1 MISGGY
7 KSAPFKAPARTVVMA
22 SGRVP
27 LRTGGWFNPSGGAG
41 RSSLPNSGELKF
53 KDNTT
58 TLNPTVG
65 AATWIPF
72 TQAAGA
78 GASQLLNGLVPDSTA
93 TGRIGR
99 RVLIKSL
106 YVRVTCRMAATSVGG
121 APIRMII
128 VYDKQSNAAAPAVT
142 DVFTTDNFNSMNNI
156 SNRDRFVTL
165 VDQIIPT
172 ISTSSEPVQHLEVYK
187 KLNLPVQY
195 NAGTAGTIGDITS
208 GAMYMTFVQEGNI
221 TVASPA
227 VAYYARVRYTDS

>member
-7 KSAPFKAPARTVVMA
+7 KSAAFKAPRALA
-22 SGRVP
+22 P
-27 LRTGGWFNPSGGAG
+27 LRRGGFANPSGGGG
-41 RSSLPNSGELKF
+41 RGSVLPSNSELKF

-65 AATWIPF
+65 AATWVPF
-72 TQAAGA
+72 TTAAGA
-78 GASQLLNGLVPDSTA
+78 GTSQLLNGLVPDSTA

-99 RVLIKSL
+99 RVMIKSL
-106 YVRVTCRMAATSVGG
+106 YVRVTTRLAPTSVGG
-121 APIRMII
+121 SPIRMIV
-128 VYDKQSNAAAPAVT
+128 VYDKQSNATAPAVT

-165 VDQIIPT
+165 VDQIVPT
-172 ISTSSEPVQHLEVYK
+172 ISTSSDPVQHLEVYK
-187 KLNLPVQY
+187 KLNLPVQF

-208 GAMYMTFVQEGNI
+208 GAIYMTFVQEGYI
-221 TVASPA
+221 TVASPT